1 MAYHHYSCFFSINTK
16 ILAVIIRCFLLSAGK
31 IIYTK
36 TQLSSPTLIVRNKME
51 STPESTPVVEMHNIK
66 KNFAAVQALKGVD
79 LVLHHNEVLG
89 LVGDNAAGKS
99 TLMKVLSGAYIP
111 DEGEIFMEGQKIHLT
126 DPLHARRLGIEM
138 VYQDLAL
145 ANNLDVTANV
155 FLGRER
161 VGWHFGPFGVMNSH
175 QMEQES
181 QRLLG
186 RLKID
191 IPSVRLL
198 VERLSGGQRQAVAIA
213 RATAFNSKVIIM
225 DEPTAALSV
234 AAISK
239 VLDLVRELKAQGASI
254 IIISHRLEDVYSV
267 SDRMIILRQGRKVR
281 DCLVEGEIDEF
292 REKVVAYIIGARD
305 DFAKVAVNQSQPGE
319 SL

>member
-1 MAYHHYSCFFSINTK
+1 
-16 ILAVIIRCFLLSAGK
+16 
-31 IIYTK
+31 
-36 TQLSSPTLIVRNKME
+36 ME
-51 STPESTPVVEMHNIK
+51 PMTETPPVVEMRNIK

-111 DEGEIFMEGQKIHLT
+111 EEGEILIDGKKVHFT
-126 DPLHARRLGIEM
+126 DPLHARQLGIEM

-145 ANNLDVTANV
+145 ANNLDITANV
-155 FLGRER
+155 FLGRET
-161 VGWHFGPFGVMNSH
+161 VGRQIGPFGVMNSH
-175 QMEQES
+175 RMEQEAR
-181 QRLLG
+181 RLLD

-191 IPSVRLL
+191 IPNVRLL

-213 RATAFNSKVIIM
+213 RAMAFNSKVIIM

-239 VLDLVRELKAQGASI
+239 VLDLVKELKAQGASV
-254 IIISHRLEDVYSV
+254 IIISHRLEDIYSV
-267 SDRMIILRQGRKVR
+267 SDRLMVMRNGRKVR
-281 DCLVEGEIDEF
+281 DRPIEGNIDDF
-292 REKVVAYIIGARD
+292 RERVVAYMIGARD
-305 DFAKVAVNQSQPGE
+305 DFAKEASALAG
-319 SL
+319 

>member
-1 MAYHHYSCFFSINTK
+1 MELKAE
-16 ILAVIIRCFLLSAGK
+16 SA
-31 IIYTK
+31 
-36 TQLSSPTLIVRNKME
+36 
-51 STPESTPVVEMHNIK
+51 PVVEMRNIK
-66 KNFAAVQALKGVD
+66 KSFGAVQALRGID
-79 LVLHHNEVLG
+79 LTVHHNEILG
-89 LVGDNAAGKS
+89 LLGDNAAGKS

-111 DEGEIFMEGQKIHLT
+111 DEGEILLDGEKVHIT
-126 DPLHARRLGIEM
+126 DPMHARRLGIEM

-155 FLGRER
+155 FLGREE
-161 VGWHFGPFGVMNSH
+161 VGSKLGPIGVLNSH
-175 QMEQES
+175 HMEQET
-181 QRLLG
+181 QRLLD

-213 RATAFNSKVIIM
+213 RATAFNSKVTIM

-254 IIISHRLEDVYSV
+254 IIISHRLEDIYQV
-267 SDRMIILRQGRKVR
+267 SDRMIILRQGRKVL
-281 DCLVEGEIDEF
+281 DSPVEGEIDEF
-292 REKVVAYIIGARD
+292 REKVVAYFIGARD
-305 DFAKVAVNQSQPGE
+305 DFAQKVVE
-319 SL
+319 

>member
-1 MAYHHYSCFFSINTK
+1 
-16 ILAVIIRCFLLSAGK
+16 
-31 IIYTK
+31 
-36 TQLSSPTLIVRNKME
+36 ME
-51 STPESTPVVEMHNIK
+51 PVTEAAPVVEMRNIK

-79 LVLHHNEVLG
+79 LVLHHNEILG

-111 DEGEIFMEGQKIHLT
+111 DEGEIYIEGKKVHLT
-126 DPLHARRLGIEM
+126 DPLHARRMGIEM

-155 FLGRER
+155 FLGRES
-161 VGWHFGPFGVMNSH
+161 VSLQIGPLGVLNSH

-181 QRLLG
+181 QRLLD

-213 RATAFNSKVIIM
+213 RSTAFGSKVIIM

-239 VLDLVRELKAQGASI
+239 VLDIVRELKSQGASI
-254 IIISHRLEDVYSV
+254 IIISHRLEDIYSV
-267 SDRMIILRQGRKVR
+267 SDRMVVLRHGRKVG
-281 DCLVEGEIDEF
+281 DCPVIGDLDTF
-292 REKVVAYIIGARD
+292 REGVVAYLIGARD
-305 DFAKVAVNQSQPGE
+305 DFAHEVNVTAS
-319 SL
+319 

>member
-1 MAYHHYSCFFSINTK
+1 MKPMAE
-16 ILAVIIRCFLLSAGK
+16 V
-31 IIYTK
+31 
-36 TQLSSPTLIVRNKME
+36 
-51 STPESTPVVEMHNIK
+51 TPVVEMRNIK
-66 KNFAAVQALKGVD
+66 KNFAAVQALRGVN

-111 DEGEIFMEGQKIHLT
+111 EEGEIFIEGQNAHLT

-155 FLGRER
+155 FLGRET
-161 VGWHFGPFGVMNSH
+161 VSAELGPFGIMDSRR
-175 QMEQES
+175 MEQEAR
-181 QRLLG
+181 RLLD

-191 IPSVRLL
+191 IPSVRLM
-198 VERLSGGQRQAVAIA
+198 VERLSGGQRQSVAIA
-213 RATAFNSKVIIM
+213 RAMAFNSKVIIM

-254 IIISHRLEDVYSV
+254 IIISHRIEDIYSV
-267 SDRMIILRQGRKVR
+267 SDRLMVMRQGRKVR
-281 DCLVEGEIDEF
+281 DTRVVGDIDAF
-292 REKVVAYIIGARD
+292 REQVVAYMIGARD
-305 DFAKVAVNQSQPGE
+305 DFADAVVG
-319 SL
+319 